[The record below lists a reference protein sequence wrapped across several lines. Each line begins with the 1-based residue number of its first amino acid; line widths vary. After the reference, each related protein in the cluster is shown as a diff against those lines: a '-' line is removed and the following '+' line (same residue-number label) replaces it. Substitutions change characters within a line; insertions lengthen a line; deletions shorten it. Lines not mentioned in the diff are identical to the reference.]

1 MVAPQVRLVSEPD
14 VPDTEKLTWLVLG
27 RGSDQLAGGDAS
39 LLMSAASA
47 IFGGDGSRNVPKDIV
62 QGLGFDEFSIGSASG
77 ALSSH
82 VPGQT
87 VAGATSTSTST
98 TNTTDQV
105 VSVGKHLMP
114 GLVLAVE
121 RGLGDGSGAVKLSW
135 QLTRRITVVGRTGSE
150 SAVDINYTF
159 SFN

>member
-1 MVAPQVRLVSEPD
+1 M
-14 VPDTEKLTWLVLG
+14 TWLVLG